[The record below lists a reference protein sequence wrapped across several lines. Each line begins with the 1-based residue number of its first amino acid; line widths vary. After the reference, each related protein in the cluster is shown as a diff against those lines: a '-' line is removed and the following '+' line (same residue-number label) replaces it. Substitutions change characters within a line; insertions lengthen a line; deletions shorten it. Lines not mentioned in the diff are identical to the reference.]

1 MALVTGALVACSGGA
16 SAAPGD
22 DIGSA
27 VRIVNLVTGT
37 YEKDHRDLAKGD
49 PVRQDELIEVGTDGI
64 GELVLRDDTK
74 LALGP
79 GARLLLD
86 QFVYKP
92 DIDGGAIVLNLVRGA
107 FRFITGVAAKPAY
120 VIQTPTAAITV
131 RGTIFDMYIEENGRS
146 WLLLVDGAIQACNA
160 AGTCKDLDEPG
171 KLLLIS
177 PDGELSEPRIWAE
190 LDTDGRPFDDTF
202 PFVVTP
208 PEVDPDPIFT
218 PEDIVDA
225 RPVDDDD
232 DEDAGPPP
240 GGGGG
245 GGSTRPDPL
254 PPLHCWRGWKKVH
267 GGFDDDGWR
276 VKRRHRGDEVVYCAR
291 RVTTPVPPPIV
302 VPPGGHRPKCVGG
315 KLIGT
320 RSIPPQ
326 WGCVCPDGRKRLK
339 VGRNSYVCL
348 PGTGG
353 KDDAKKKCLKRGWI
367 WTGKRCVPRPK
378 KCPNGYSGKPP
389 HCQPIVIDKPK
400 RCPKGYVGKPPNCE
414 KIHRQPKS
422 CPKGYVGSPPNCRK
436 VTQKPPK
443 VNKKVN
449 DALKKLQQLQKFQ
462 QMQKMQKMQRM
473 PQRQQLPQ
481 LR

>member
-1 MALVTGALVACSGGA
+1 MALIAGALLGSVPTA

-37 YEKDHRDLAKGD
+37 YEQDHRDLAKGD
-49 PVRQDELIEVGTDGI
+49 PVRQDELIEVGADGI
-64 GELVLRDDTK
+64 GELRLRDDTK

-131 RGTIFDMYIEENGRS
+131 RGTIFDMYIEDTGRS

-160 AGTCKDLDEPG
+160 AGTCKELDEPG

-208 PEVDPDPIFT
+208 PQVDPDPIFT

-225 RPVDDDD
+225 RPVEDDDD
-232 DEDAGPPP
+232 DDAGPPP

-245 GGSTRPDPL
+245 GGGSSTRPDPQ

-267 GGFDDDGWR
+267 RGFDDDGWR
-276 VKRRHRGDEVVYCAR
+276 VKRRHRGDQVVFCAR
-291 RVTTPVPPPIV
+291 RVLTPVPPPVV

-320 RSIPPQ
+320 RSIPPR
-326 WGCVCPDGRKRLK
+326 WSCVCPNGRKRLK
-339 VGRNSYVCL
+339 VGRNSYLCL

-353 KDDAKKKCLKRGWI
+353 GRDDAKKKCLKRGWI

-378 KCPNGYSGKPP
+378 KCPKGYSGKPP

-400 RCPKGYVGKPPNCE
+400 RCPKGYVGK
-414 KIHRQPKS
+414 
-422 CPKGYVGSPPNCRK
+422 PPNCRK

-462 QMQKMQKMQRM
+462 QRQKMQRM
-473 PQRQQLPQ
+473 PQRQLPQ